1 MIIRHTP
8 ETLRPVPLQF
18 SGIYTHG
25 TEIRGSERIVFLSGQ
40 IGTRLDDS
48 TPEPFEEQVHA
59 AMDNVEALLEA
70 TGLTHNDILRVVY
83 YVTDPS
89 NLQSLSQIRQQ
100 RWNSAQAPA
109 VTTLVVSALAS
120 PELKVEIEVT
130 AGQ

>member
-8 ETLRPVPLQF
+8 DTLRPVPAQF

-25 TEIRGSERIVFLSGQ
+25 TEIRGAERLVFLSGQ
-40 IGTRLDDS
+40 IGTGLDDG
-48 TPEPFEEQVHA
+48 TPDSFAEQVHV

-70 TGLTHNDILRVVY
+70 AGLTRDAILRVVY
-83 YVTDPS
+83 YVTDPA
-89 NLQSLSQIRQQ
+89 NLPILSRIRQE
-100 RWNSAQAPA
+100 RWNSGQAPA
-109 VTTLVVSALAS
+109 VTTLVVSALAT